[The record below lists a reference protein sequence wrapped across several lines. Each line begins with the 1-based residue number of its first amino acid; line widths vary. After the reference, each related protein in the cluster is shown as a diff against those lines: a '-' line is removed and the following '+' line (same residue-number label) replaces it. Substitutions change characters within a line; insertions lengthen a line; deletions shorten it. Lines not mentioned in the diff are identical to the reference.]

1 MAIHRRVYR
10 TYPGP
15 LTPAWSRFLVLPR
28 HAFQALSGSRLVT
41 ALLLLCL
48 APALVAA
55 VIIYLYDNPAA
66 RALVGLARGGM
77 WGFAID
83 GRFFYW
89 LLHFQGSLALLLTA
103 WVGPG
108 LVAPDLVNGALPLY
122 LSRPLSRAEYVLGRV
137 ATLFFLLSLITW
149 IPDLLLFG
157 LHASLG
163 EPGWT
168 GQHLRLALGIVGS
181 AWVWIAVLAL
191 VVLAVSAW
199 VKWRIVATGLF
210 AGVFLMSHN
219 FAASTNDVLRTSWG
233 GLLSLYSVVT
243 TIWQDLLGVVVI
255 GRHRGVRDTDP
266 RTLPLPVGACWLALL
281 VVGALCLWLL
291 DRRLRG
297 REVVR

>member
-10 TYPGP
+10 TYGGP

-28 HAFQALSGSRLVT
+28 HAFGALSGSKLVAAT
-41 ALLLLCL
+41 LLLCQI
-48 APALVAA
+48 PTLVAA
-55 VIIYLYDNPAA
+55 AIIYFYNNPAA
-66 RALVGLARGGM
+66 RLLVGLGKGEAIP
-77 WGFAID
+77 FTID

-89 LLHFQGSLALLLTA
+89 LMHFQGSLALLLTA

-122 LSRPLSRAEYVLGRV
+122 LSRPFSRAEYVLGRA
-137 ATLFFLLSLITW
+137 ATLFFLLSLVTW
-149 IPDLLLFG
+149 IPGLLLFG
-157 LHASLG
+157 LQASLA

-168 GQHLRLALGIVGS
+168 RPHLGVAVGIVAS
-181 AWVWIAVLAL
+181 AWLWIAVLAL

-210 AGVFLMSHN
+210 AAVFLMSHN
-219 FAASTNDVLRTSWG
+219 FAVATNEVLRTSWG
-233 GLLSLYSVVT
+233 GLISLYTVVT
-243 TIWQDLLGVVVI
+243 TIWQDLLGVVLI

-266 RTLPLPVGACWLALL
+266 RALDLPVGACWVALL
-281 VVGALCLWLL
+281 VLAALCLWLL